1 MSILASLTL
10 SEVTKKSETSTP
22 HLNLRRKMVAAI
34 DEQIAGATAEAT
46 GQHFSRT
53 VEKVV
58 KNADTGTTEKRAVER
73 SLRRWWWRAADGV
86 HLELRFGNRAIKI
99 GTGNSIIVGQP
110 TNLVPTLE
118 TVRQAVMAGELDD
131 ALKAASDGRKRVKKV
146 EKVAAT
152 AKQPSPKLVK

>member
-1 MSILASLTL
+1 MSILASLNL
-10 SEVTKKSETSTP
+10 SEVSKKSETNTP

-34 DEQIAGATAEAT
+34 DDQIAGAAAEAA
-46 GQHFSRT
+46 GQHFSKT

-58 KNADTGTTEKRAVER
+58 KNAETGAAEKRVVER

-152 AKQPSPKLVK
+152 AKQSAPKLVK

>member
-10 SEVTKKSETSTP
+10 SEVSKKSETGTP
-22 HLNLRRKMVAAI
+22 HLNLRRKMAAAI
-34 DEQIAGATAEAT
+34 NEQIAGATAEAA
-46 GQHFSRT
+46 GQHFSKT

-58 KNADTGTTEKRAVER
+58 KNAETGTAEKRVVER

-99 GTGNSIIVGQP
+99 GTSNSIIVGDP
-110 TNLVPTLE
+110 SNLVPTLE
-118 TVRQAVMAGELDD
+118 TVRQAVVAGELDA

-146 EKVAAT
+146 EKPAPT
-152 AKQPSPKLVK
+152 AKQSAPKLVK

>member
-10 SEVTKKSETSTP
+10 SEVSKKSETNTP
-22 HLNLRRKMVAAI
+22 HLNLRRKMVTAI
-34 DEQIAGATAEAT
+34 DEQIAGAAAEAA

-58 KNADTGTTEKRAVER
+58 KNTETGTAEKRAVER